1 MAKSSEASK
10 FSDAPPGGAR
20 PDSVFSAE
28 HDIFR
33 ETCHRFYEKELEPNY
48 LRWEKEGKGTG
59 REFWKKAAEA
69 GLVGMG
75 VPEEYG
81 GPGGDFLY
89 NLIQNEEM
97 GRFVGGAS
105 VGAAIATDV
114 MTTVLVDHGTH
125 EQKQRWCPG
134 ILSGDVVQAM
144 GLTEPGSGSDVSS
157 LQTRA
162 RKQGGD
168 YLISGNKCYMSS
180 GDKAD
185 LMYVVAKTDKDIEQ
199 GRGAMTMFLVD
210 RKSPGVV
217 VKRMDTLGM
226 RASSI
231 GEWFFEDVRVP
242 ADCILGNEG
251 EALKTVL
258 KGTFIADRTI
268 IAARALAVAELA
280 FGLTLEYVKN
290 RKVFGQRVFDF
301 QNTQF
306 KLAEMKTEITV
317 GQGFM
322 DSLLRKIVVGK
333 LDPTTATTAKLW
345 LTEMEYRVADTCLQL
360 HGGFG
365 YMTES
370 AISRIYTYAR
380 VEPIYGG
387 TSEIQKVNIAKS
399 LR

>member
-1 MAKSSEASK
+1 MAKLSEAPK
-10 FSDAPPGGAR
+10 LSDAPAGGAR
-20 PDSVFSAE
+20 AGSVFTEE
-28 HDIFR
+28 HEIFR
-33 ETCHRFYEKELEPNY
+33 DTCRRFYEKELEPNY
-48 LRWEKEGKGTG
+48 LRWEKEGKGTDKG
-59 REFWKKAAEA
+59 FWKKAAEA
-69 GLVGMG
+69 GMVGMA

-114 MTTVLVDHGTH
+114 MTTVLVEHGTH

-162 RKQGGD
+162 RRQGGD

-185 LMYVVAKTDKDIEQ
+185 LLYVVAKTDRDVEQ

-210 RKSPGVV
+210 KKLPGVA

-242 ADCILGNEG
+242 ADCILGAEG

-280 FGLTLEYVKN
+280 FDLTLEYVKN

-317 GQGFM
+317 GKGFM
-322 DSLLRKIVVGK
+322 DSVLRKIVAGQ

-360 HGGFG
+360 HGGYG
-365 YMTES
+365 YMSES

>member
-1 MAKSSEASK
+1 MLMAKSSEASK
-10 FSDAPPGGAR
+10 FSDAPPGAAR

-48 LRWEKEGKGTG
+48 LRWEKEGKGTD
-59 REFWKKAAEA
+59 REFWKKAAKA

-75 VPEEYG
+75 IPEEYG

-114 MTTVLVDHGTH
+114 MTTVLINHGTH

-144 GLTEPGSGSDVSS
+144 GLTEPGSGSDVSG

-168 YLISGNKCYMSS
+168 YLLSGNKCYMSS

-185 LMYVVAKTDKDIEQ
+185 LMYVVAKTDRDAEQ

-210 RKSPGVV
+210 KQLPGVV
-217 VKRMDTLGM
+217 SRRMDTIGM

-242 ADCILGNEG
+242 ADSILGSEG

-280 FGLTLEYVKN
+280 FDLTLEYVKN

-306 KLAEMKTEITV
+306 KLAEMKADITI

-322 DSLLRKIVVGK
+322 ESLLRKVVAGK
-333 LDPTTATTAKLW
+333 VDPVTATTAKLW
-345 LTEMEYRVADTCLQL
+345 LTEMEYRTADTCL
-360 HGGFG
+360 
-365 YMTES
+365 
-370 AISRIYTYAR
+370 
-380 VEPIYGG
+380 
-387 TSEIQKVNIAKS
+387 
-399 LR
+399 

>member
-1 MAKSSEASK
+1 MTDTIFTSEH
-10 FSDAPPGGAR
+10 
-20 PDSVFSAE
+20 E
-28 HDIFR
+28 IFR
-33 ETCHRFYEKELEPNY
+33 QTCRRFYEKELEPNY

-59 REFWKKAAEA
+59 RELWKKAAEA
-69 GLVGMG
+69 GLVGMA

-97 GRFVGGAS
+97 GRFVSGAS

-114 MTTVLVDHGTH
+114 MTTVLVEHGTP

-134 ILSGDVVQAM
+134 ILAGDVIQAM
-144 GLTEPGSGSDVSS
+144 GLTEPGSGSDVNSM
-157 LQTRA
+157 QTRA
-162 RKQGGD
+162 RKHGGD

-185 LMYVVAKTDKDIEQ
+185 LMYVIAKTDRDVEQ

-210 RKSPGVV
+210 RKLPGVST
-217 VKRMDTLGM
+217 KRMDTLGM

-242 ADCILGNEG
+242 ADSILGQEG
-251 EALKTVL
+251 GALNTVL

-280 FGLTLEYVKN
+280 FGITLDYVKN

-306 KLAEMKTEITV
+306 KLAEMKADIVV

-322 DSLLRKIVVGK
+322 DSLLRRIVSGK
-333 LDPTTATTAKLW
+333 LDSVTATTAKLW

-360 HGGFG
+360 HGGYG

-387 TSEIQKVNIAKS
+387 TSEIQKVNIARS

>member
-1 MAKSSEASK
+1 MSKSAS
-10 FSDAPPGGAR
+10 AAAVAEGGGR
-20 PDSVFSAE
+20 DSVFTAE
-28 HDIFR
+28 HEIFR
-33 ETCHRFYEKELEPNY
+33 QTCRKFYQNELEPNY
-48 LRWEKEGKGTG
+48 LRWEKEGKGTD
-59 REFWKKAAEA
+59 RSFWKKAAEA
-69 GLVGMG
+69 GLVGMA

-89 NLIQNEEM
+89 NLIQNAEM
-97 GRFVGGAS
+97 GRFAGGAS

-114 MTTVLVDHGTH
+114 MTTVLVEHGTH

-134 ILSGDVVQAM
+134 ILSGDVVQAL
-144 GLTEPGSGSDVSS
+144 GLTEPGSGSDVNS

-168 YLISGNKCYMSS
+168 YLLSGNKCYMSS

-185 LMYVVAKTDKDIEQ
+185 LYYIVARTDTDLER
-199 GRGAMTMFLVD
+199 GRGALTMFLVD
-210 RKSPGVV
+210 RKSPGLT

-231 GEWFFEDVRVP
+231 GECFLEEVRIP
-242 ADCILGNEG
+242 KENILGREG

-258 KGTFIADRTI
+258 KSTFIADRTI
-268 IAARALAVAELA
+268 IAARALTTAELA
-280 FGLTLEYVKN
+280 FDITLEYVRD
-290 RKVFGQRVFDF
+290 RKVFGQRIFDF

-306 KLAEMKTEITV
+306 KLAEMKADLTV
-317 GQGFM
+317 AAGFF
-322 DSLLRKIVVGK
+322 DNVLRQAVAGR
-333 LDPTTATTAKLW
+333 LDPITATTAKLW
-345 LTEMEYRVADTCLQL
+345 LSEMEYRIADQCLQL
-360 HGGFG
+360 HGGYG

-387 TSEIQKVNIAKS
+387 TSEIQKVMIAKA
-399 LR
+399 LDRGG

>member
-1 MAKSSEASK
+1 MATSPQVTKLSQAPDG
-10 FSDAPPGGAR
+10 DAKR
-20 PDSVFSAE
+20 DSVFTEE
-28 HDIFR
+28 HEIFR
-33 ETCHRFYEKELEPNY
+33 QTCRRFYEKELEPNY
-48 LRWEKEGKGTG
+48 IRWEKEGKGTD
-59 REFWKKAAEA
+59 RSFWKKAAEA

-114 MTTVLVDHGTH
+114 MTTVLVEHGTK
-125 EQKQRWCPG
+125 EQLQRWCPG
-134 ILSGDVVQAM
+134 ILAGDVVQAM

-168 YLISGNKCYMSS
+168 FLISGNKCYMSS

-185 LMYVVAKTDKDIEQ
+185 LMYVIAKTDRDTEQ

-210 RKSPGVV
+210 KKLPGVA

-242 ADCILGNEG
+242 ASCILGAEG
-251 EALKTVL
+251 DALRGVL

-280 FGLTLEYVKN
+280 FDLTLEYVKN

-306 KLAEMKTEITV
+306 KLAEMKAEITV

-322 DSLLRKIVVGK
+322 DSLLRRLVVGR
-333 LDPTTATTAKLW
+333 LDPVTATTAKLW
-345 LTEMEYRVADTCLQL
+345 LTEMEYRTADTCLQL
-360 HGGFG
+360 HGGYG

-370 AISRIYTYAR
+370 AISRIYAYAR

>member
-1 MAKSSEASK
+1 MSTAPAVSKSSASTAVDGI
-10 FSDAPPGGAR
+10 FSE
-20 PDSVFSAE
+20 E
-28 HDIFR
+28 HELFR
-33 ETCHRFYEKELEPNY
+33 QTCRRFYEKELEPY
-48 LRWEKEGKGTG
+48 YKEWEKAGKGTPK
-59 REFWKKAAEA
+59 ELWKKAAEA
-69 GLVGMG
+69 GLVGM
-75 VPEEYG
+75 VIPEEYG
-81 GPGGDFLY
+81 GPGGDFLF

-97 GRFVGGAS
+97 GRYVSGAS

-114 MTTVLVDHGTH
+114 MSNILVEHGTR
-125 EQKQRWCPG
+125 EQKERWCPG
-134 ILSGDVVQAM
+134 ILSGDVVQAL
-144 GLTEPGSGSDVSS
+144 GLTEPGSGSDVSG

-168 YLISGNKCYMSS
+168 FVISGNKCYSSS

-185 LMYVVAKTDKDIEQ
+185 LLYVVAKTDDDIER
-199 GRGAMTMFLVD
+199 GRGAVTMFLVD
-210 RKSPGVV
+210 RKTPGVTV
-217 VKRMDTLGM
+217 RRMDTIGM

-231 GEWFFEDVRVP
+231 GEWFLEDVRVP
-242 ADCILGNEG
+242 REAILGEEG
-251 EALKTVL
+251 AALKSVL
-258 KGTFIADRTI
+258 KGTFIVDRTI
-268 IAARALAVAELA
+268 IAARAVAVAELA
-280 FGLTLEYVKN
+280 FALTLDYVKD

-317 GQGFM
+317 GKGF
-322 DSLLRKIVVGK
+322 LENTLRSMVAGR
-333 LDPTTATTAKLW
+333 LDALTATTAKLW

-360 HGGFG
+360 HGGYG

-387 TSEIQKVNIAKS
+387 TSEIQKVNIARA